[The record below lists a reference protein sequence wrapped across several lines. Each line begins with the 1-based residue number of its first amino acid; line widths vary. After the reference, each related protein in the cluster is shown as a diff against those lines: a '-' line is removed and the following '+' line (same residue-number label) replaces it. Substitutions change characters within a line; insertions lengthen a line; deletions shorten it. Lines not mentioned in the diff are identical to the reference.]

1 MPTHLSLLHTL
12 RGLQG
17 LQEVVVLFE
26 LVDTDLQGR
35 EFSLCTARGHTGL
48 ADSPLTGQQKVLVEM
63 YRNVQ
68 KCTEIYRNVQKF
80 IETCG
85 SAAHRERWRHPVL
98 PRDPT
103 LPFLIL

>member
-1 MPTHLSLLHTL
+1 MPTHLSLLHTQ

-26 LVDTDLQGR
+26 LMDTDLGGR
-35 EFSLCTARGHTGL
+35 ESSLCTARGHTGL

-68 KCTEIYRNVQKF
+68 KCTEIYRNVWFCCSQGAL
-80 IETCG
+80 ETP
-85 SAAHRERWRHPVL
+85 SPAQRL
-98 PRDPT
+98 
-103 LPFLIL
+103 LIL